1 MGVGGRKEEEERREL
16 SVCFCLTGLCW
27 GREEASLLCLEIGR
41 SQGPSSSYPL
51 QRSQG
56 SLQVMFFLDLPV
68 SILSCGTKGSH
79 AAFEEQINPK
89 PCFPERAL
97 RVHCLAHSQ
106 QFTRSRVLLLKRK
119 RNKLELGLDRQWNM
133 QIPTFEVG
141 WHIAIISILSR
152 LG

>member
-56 SLQVMFFLDLPV
+56 SLQVMFFLDLPF

-106 QFTRSRVLLLKRK
+106 QFTRSRVLLLVLGDPESGLLLLLSWAQERGGQ
-119 RNKLELGLDRQWNM
+119 LPPPLGLLPWSQ
-133 QIPTFEVG
+133 
-141 WHIAIISILSR
+141 
-152 LG
+152 